1 MTIVY
6 VETHLT
12 QDPVYDYQDNSA
24 TFIVALSELSVTCHI
39 HRQENLSYIH
49 QNELRSGDIV
59 KIQGV
64 FVTTKTVNTI
74 HTFIKVHTI
83 RIVSNEIQGG
93 GSSKKRKLDEI
104 CCKSPNSLQ
113 QYKEVVLNFS
123 EYYFLLSGQAY
134 SILDNYNS
142 RQLLNPKS
150 IQAKADLLS
159 DMLKQLYEIYK
170 NFSGDGINQL
180 HVVNF
185 VNTATSFI
193 KTLKQI
199 NNSYDGLLPE
209 NIRLS
214 PKIPLPSFIYH
225 AFINE

>member
-6 VETHLT
+6 IETHLT
-12 QDPVYDYQDNSA
+12 QDPVYNFQDKSA
-24 TFIVALSELSVTCHI
+24 TFTIALSELSITCHI

-64 FVTTKTVNTI
+64 FVTNKTVNTVD
-74 HTFIKVHTI
+74 TFIKIHTI
-83 RIVSNEIQGG
+83 RIVSHEIQGG
-93 GSSKKRKLDEI
+93 GSKKRKVDEI
-104 CCKSPNSLQ
+104 CCKSPNLLQ
-113 QYKEVVLNFS
+113 QYKEVTLDFS

-134 SILDNYNS
+134 SILDNYS
-142 RQLLNPKS
+142 VRQLTNQNP

-159 DMLKQLYEIYK
+159 DMLRQLYEIYK
-170 NFSGDGINQL
+170 KFSDDGINQL

-199 NNSYDGLLPE
+199 NSSYDGLLPE
-209 NIRLS
+209 NIMLG
-214 PKIPLPSFIYH
+214 PKVPLPSFIYH